1 MIYIMANLSFLTRL
15 SADVLT
21 EQRFFYGLNLGWGFE
36 ILMTLTTLL
45 FGLALAGI
53 CYALVVEPPSL
64 VWPGVLGN
72 TALNAALH
80 VKRNDDKSMISSRW
94 TMSRYRFFLMAF
106 AVSFCWY
113 WLPDLIFPALGYFT
127 WVCWIAPNNPVVNQ
141 VFGMKSGI
149 GLLPV
154 TFDWSQ
160 IAYVGSPLVVP
171 TWAILN
177 VLASLVVWIYIVSPA
192 LYFSNVWDSA
202 YYPIQSNSI
211 FDNTGK
217 TYNVSRVINKK
228 QDFSFN
234 ETAYREYSE
243 VRKPLLTS
251 CRTIFLTI
259 RRRSICL
266 LLTLSTHLACASPP
280 SSLFSFGWHS
290 RREMI

>member
-1 MIYIMANLSFLTRL
+1 MANLSFLTRL

-21 EQRFFYGLNLGWGFE
+21 EQRVFYGLDLGWGFE
-36 ILMTLTTLL
+36 IIMTLATLL
-45 FGLALAGI
+45 FGFALAGI
-53 CYALVVEPPSL
+53 NYALVVEPSSL

-80 VKRNDDKSMISSRW
+80 VKRKDDESQTSSRW

-106 AVSFCWY
+106 AASFCWY

-127 WVCWIAPNNPVVNQ
+127 WVCWIAPNNAVVNQ
-141 VFGMKSGI
+141 IFGMSSGI
-149 GLLPV
+149 GLLPI

-192 LYFSNVWDSA
+192 LYYSNTWDSA

-211 FDNTGK
+211 FDVMGNEF
-217 TYNVSRVINKK
+217 NVSRVINKLEG
-228 QDFSFN
+228 FSFN
-234 ETAYREYSE
+234 ETAYREYSD
-243 VRKPLLTS
+243 VRNTP
-251 CRTIFLTI
+251 I
-259 RRRSICL
+259 
-266 LLTLSTHLACASPP
+266 
-280 SSLFSFGWHS
+280 SSMRMNHADLRPFP
-290 RREMI
+290 